1 VQLPPRIG
9 YGLCSSTATFQELEE
24 ALHRQYYQILPL
36 GGIIWTMRVRSQSI
50 DAGFFGVSLPH
61 LGVEALIAMANKLLM
76 HYGCH
81 TATGR
86 FMQTLYCL
94 FYLELGLSFQP
105 LQESYQKYGHLVTHL
120 WMKMLWEKPSMF
132 IVHTVV
138 TDIPLQYS
146 REGDQFIMQ
155 VLAKAGYMGEVLW
168 RLKRVRVSLQLLFL
182 SDVLTTSGNKV
193 SIDILSQRPQGE
205 AWSTMRWPNK
215 QPMDSDMR
223 LWKDAMLLIC
233 PSRSSTLSIGSFIG
247 KSHRVW
253 QWFWNE
259 AQSTI
264 HQVSLDGKTE
274 DVFVLGRKPNR
285 FSYSHSQQLQ
295 EHNTICSVQPTLEG
309 EH

>member
-1 VQLPPRIG
+1 
-9 YGLCSSTATFQELEE
+9 
-24 ALHRQYYQILPL
+24 
-36 GGIIWTMRVRSQSI
+36 MRVRSQSI

-86 FMQTLYCL
+86 FMQTSYCL
-94 FYLELGLSFQP
+94 FYLELGLLFQP

-274 DVFVLGRKPNR
+274 DVFMLGQKPNR
-285 FSYSHSQQLQ
+285 FLYSHSQLQ